1 MFVQLIKGHTSDAD
15 GLRRQAE
22 RWYEDVRPG
31 AVGFLGTTAG
41 IADDGAFVA
50 LARFTDE
57 ASARANSQRP
67 AQGEWWKGMAKHFD
81 GEVTFRESTD
91 VTLLFDG
98 GSDDAGFVQVMEGAV
113 KDRSAADAFMTPEM
127 AEGLRAA
134 RPDLLGA
141 VMRGSPTGPSSRW
154 PTSRAR
160 RRPGRARRP
169 ATSPDRSR
177 STPRCSR
184 G

>member
-1 MFVQLIKGHTSDAD
+1 
-15 GLRRQAE
+15 
-22 RWYEDVRPG
+22 
-31 AVGFLGTTAG
+31 
-41 IADDGAFVA
+41 
-50 LARFTDE
+50 
-57 ASARANSQRP
+57 
-67 AQGEWWKGMAKHFD
+67 MAKHFD

-141 VMRGSPTGPSSRW
+141 VTAWFTDGTFVEVAYFTSEAAARAGEASGDFAGPQQEYAALFTGLTFLDLRDPMLV
-154 PTSRAR
+154 AR
-160 RRPGRARRP
+160 
-169 ATSPDRSR
+169 
-177 STPRCSR
+177 
-184 G
+184 